1 MPKHL
6 PTTKP
11 AETKPDRRD
20 RRVASARAA
29 QVTVVERDH
38 AVSASPAGQEA
49 LTRFV
54 GLLAR
59 QQAQEDFSSQ
69 GDGA

>member
-1 MPKHL
+1 MPQNVPELDGPQAEPAPRGRPAAPSRCAAPAAVVKHG
-6 PTTKP
+6 T
-11 AETKPDRRD
+11 
-20 RRVASARAA
+20 
-29 QVTVVERDH
+29 
-38 AVSASPAGQEA
+38 VSASPAGQEA
-49 LTRFV
+49 ITRLV